1 MKPRSAGHLHVRR
14 PMSWSA
20 RIVTLLLVLGSGVSN
35 AQEPRLSPVGFGPL
49 RLGMSPEEA
58 SKRLG
63 VPLVKVQ
70 GTYQDA
76 RYVVVPTR
84 LYVGLSFTVSA
95 AGVIDGFYVSYDS
108 PRVKT
113 DRNLHIGSSAN
124 DVWRAYDSQIEVK
137 AYQCGSA
144 FLIYTYRSPR
154 DPSNGVI
161 YTVSDS
167 GLVEGIMAG
176 ALSNVSPPC

>member
-1 MKPRSAGHLHVRR
+1 
-14 PMSWSA
+14 MSWSA
-20 RIVTLLLVLGSGVSN
+20 PIAMLLLLLSPSVSY
-35 AQEPRLSPVGFGPL
+35 AQEFRLSPAGFGPAHIGMT
-49 RLGMSPEEA
+49 LGEA
-58 SKRLG
+58 SKQLG

-76 RYVVVPTR
+76 RYVVVPSR
-84 LYVGLSFTVSA
+84 RYVGLSFTVSA
-95 AGVIDGFYVSYDS
+95 TGIIDGAYVGYDS
-108 PRVKT
+108 PRFKT

-124 DVWRAYDSQIEVK
+124 DVWRAYGSQIEVK

-154 DPSNGVI
+154 DPNSGVI

-167 GLVEGIMAG
+167 GLVQGIMAG
-176 ALSNVSPPC
+176 TLSTVSPPC